1 MDWLRR
7 FRSWMR
13 VVMPRGEFGAL
24 FLIVILVFE
33 AFNLWLFLQQFPVD
47 ENFTKFRI
55 FWLACGGLAYGCY
68 RAFAFH
74 PLVNQDYRQW
84 LELTPWK
91 VGRPLPAGPVWLVPQ
106 DLVVI
111 LALIGLN
118 HELTWQNAVIPM
130 SFLLGFLLGN
140 LILNWTADEWA
151 LSAVIAFALA
161 GLPLL
166 HRQMEYILPVQ
177 LACLGLSYWATRRA
191 LRRFPWDLSPNL
203 YAQLNKS
210 PNEILQPQQLGWP
223 YDLLAPTA
231 PKMRITFHDGVCI
244 SLLLGWLEF
253 SLLTMLS
260 QLPDPPDG
268 PITLFC
274 TFPGLFAGLGAIIV
288 TTSNYPSPIDLW
300 GRIRTLRW
308 IIPAHDVLPA
318 TYLAATL
325 VTVLLHATFQIWA
338 GALGTAVTF
347 LILLVISPKVDDWHL
362 TAPHRLRF
370 VKSSQE
376 FIQLP

>member
-1 MDWLRR
+1 MDGLRR
-7 FRSWMR
+7 FRRWMR

-24 FLIVILVFE
+24 FLFALLGIESIG
-33 AFNLWLFLQQFPVD
+33 LWFFLQQIPVD
-47 ENFTKFRI
+47 EDFARFRI
-55 FWLACGGLAYGCY
+55 CWLAGGGLAYGLY

-74 PLVNQDYRQW
+74 PLTNEDYRRW
-84 LELTPWK
+84 LELTPWN
-91 VGRPLPAGPVWLVPQ
+91 VSQPLPAGPVWLVPQ

-111 LALIGLN
+111 LALIALN

-130 SFLLGFLLGN
+130 CMLLGFLVGN
-140 LILNWTADEWA
+140 LCLNWATGEWA
-151 LSAVIAFALA
+151 LSAAMAFALA

-166 HRQMEYILPVQ
+166 HRQLEYVLPVQ
-177 LACLGLSYWATRRA
+177 LGCLGLSYWATRRS
-191 LRRFPWDLSPNL
+191 LQRFPWDVSQGLH
-203 YAQLNKS
+203 AQLNKS
-210 PNEILQPQQLGWP
+210 PTEILQPQQLGWP
-223 YDLLAPTA
+223 YDLLAPTV
-231 PKMRITFHDGVCI
+231 PKLRITFHDGACI

-253 SLLTMLS
+253 ALMTMLS
-260 QLPDPPDG
+260 QLPNPPDRAV
-268 PITLFC
+268 TLFF

-300 GRIRTLRW
+300 GRFWTLRW

-318 TYLAATL
+318 TYLAAAL

-347 LILLVISPKVDDWHL
+347 LILLVFSPKVDEWRL